1 MVFLTYPLASN
12 CAPLFS
18 LFDDYDVH
26 RSHHSNKA
34 VATQPFIPT
43 FDVYE
48 TNDIYYLHGEL
59 PGVSQEDITIE
70 FTDPQTMSIKGRTGH
85 KDRLF
90 QTSSTRQ
97 INKNSSSSSPKYQRP
112 SVEEDSGE
120 DDEASIA
127 SSSSTSCE
135 VTPSKQIESPTY
147 KYLIT
152 ERSTGDFYRVFSFA
166 TRVDQNS
173 VSARLQDG
181 ILSISV
187 PKERAPQLKKIRIE

>member
-1 MVFLTYPLASN
+1 MVFITSPLASN

-18 LFDDYDVH
+18 LLDDYDVH
-26 RSHHSNKA
+26 RSSHSNKA

-48 TNDIYYLHGEL
+48 TNDIYHLHGEF
-59 PGVSQEDITIE
+59 PGVRQEDITIE
-70 FTDPQTMSIKGRTGH
+70 FTDPKTMSIKGRAGH
-85 KDRLF
+85 RDRLF
-90 QTSSTRQ
+90 DTSSTRL
-97 INKNSSSSSPKYQRP
+97 ISKNSSSPPPRYQRP
-112 SVEEDSGE
+112 TVEEDSGE

-135 VTPSKQIESPTY
+135 VTPSKQTEPPTY

-152 ERSTGDFYRVFSFA
+152 ERSAGAFYRVFSFA
-166 TRVDQNS
+166 TRVDQDS
-173 VSARLQDG
+173 VSARLHDG
-181 ILSISV
+181 VLSISV